1 MQRFRNILVGVDLS
15 SADHLANVELTPP
28 AREALQRAIWLAAH
42 TRGDLTIFSALD
54 VSPHAKT
61 VLQEE
66 LQHEPGDLERE
77 AAEILERFVAEA
89 KDQGVEARQK
99 LAFGT
104 PWEEICRQ
112 VVAEKHD
119 LVVVGTRDVGQIS
132 RILFG
137 STGTKL
143 LRNCPC
149 PVWLTRPDPNWDDF
163 NILVPSDFS
172 DISLEALRI
181 AVNGGQLVETRLHLL
196 HALEGQIGPPAWFGR
211 VQRQIVEN
219 YIASQR
225 AEAKKQLHEQLALTD
240 YRTLAHS
247 VQVHVVDGPADEAIL
262 KAIDDFHIDLV
273 VLGTAARS
281 ALSNLVLGN
290 TAERLI
296 SHMKCSVIA
305 VKPHDFVSPVTGDV

>member
-1 MQRFRNILVGVDLS
+1 MRRPKSSSGLS
-15 SADHLANVELTPP
+15 PKPKS
-28 AREALQRAIWLAAH
+28 
-42 TRGDLTIFSALD
+42 
-54 VSPHAKT
+54 
-61 VLQEE
+61 
-66 LQHEPGDLERE
+66 
-77 AAEILERFVAEA
+77 
-89 KDQGVEARQK
+89 QGVEARQK

-149 PVWLTRPDPNWDDF
+149 PVWLTRPDPNWDDL

-262 KAIDDFHIDLV
+262 KAIDDFQIDLV

-281 ALSNLVLGN
+281 ALTNLVLGN

-305 VKPHDFVSPVTGDV
+305 VKPHDFVCPVTADV